1 MILYY
6 SYLGPSQKEIDKAF
20 ESLSDEEY
28 SLEGISLTEAKEKL
42 KKRIASIR
50 NIIQNVFNKILI
62 FIQKGMGYL
71 INGYDK
77 NQRRIEAVKKIL
89 DNTDKLGLYKK
100 ALLSM
105 YTRTPSIVNQN
116 GSLIDLDQFEK
127 DREWYL
133 KEVENSKDGSII
145 NEKTFSQSC
154 YRVEKRLFKSSGIV
168 VSEIGQLD
176 KLTIDSVEK
185 IFNLETMKRLDKS
198 IARNKLPKEIGKLS
212 DQLHRLE
219 SNNPSVDDYEEIKGP
234 FQLHIPKVARK
245 TEAMKT
251 TFLVYQCL
259 VFYIKS
265 ILSEVMKKDVFIEP
279 FLKTNR
285 SKKPLLHLSVNE
297 LTVDELYPRYPEN
310 KSEFEARKSY
320 EREILPKRISF
331 SPSIEEAVHGIHHYV
346 SDKMLTKPD
355 GSRYIDVYIYEGIPD
370 ENTFVVK
377 EKYIK
382 KLIFDWEYTHEIVV
396 VKNPIKIKK
405 IGRAR
410 IELKYSG
417 KSTRNYMGTLTHVST
432 YEYVSHQF
440 LSE

>member
-42 KKRIASIR
+42 KKRIAIIR
-50 NIIQNVFNKILI
+50 NIIQNVFNKLLI

-71 INGYDK
+71 INGYSK

-89 DNTDKLGLYKK
+89 DNTDKLALYKK

-105 YTRTPSIVNQN
+105 YTRTPPIVNQD

-133 KEVENSKDGSII
+133 NEVENSKDGSII
-145 NEKTFSQSC
+145 DEKTFSQSC
-154 YRVEKRLFKSSGIV
+154 YRVEKRLFKPSGIV
-168 VSEIGQLD
+168 VSEISQLD
-176 KLTIDSVEK
+176 KLTIDSVEH

-198 IARNKLPKEIGKLS
+198 IGHKKLPKEIGKLS
-212 DQLHRLE
+212 DQLHRLQ
-219 SNNPSVDDYEEIKGP
+219 SNNPSADDFEEIKGP
-234 FQLHIPKVARK
+234 FQLHVPKVARK

-297 LTVDELYPRYPEN
+297 LTVDELHPRYPEN
-310 KSEFEARKSY
+310 GLELDVRGDY
-320 EREILPKRISF
+320 ERELLPKRVSF
-331 SPSIEEAVHGIHHYV
+331 SPSIEEAVKGIHHYV
-346 SDKMLTKPD
+346 SEKILTKQKANRD
-355 GSRYIDVYIYEGIPD
+355 IDVYVYEGIPD

-377 EKYIK
+377 EKYAK
-382 KLIFDWEYTHEIVV
+382 KLIFDWEDTHEVVV

-410 IELKYSG
+410 IQLKSRD
-417 KSTRNYMGTLTHVST
+417 KPTRSYMGILSFAPT